1 MIHTLPRSSLAH
13 TLDLEVGQQLNA
25 AVFHPDDPETP
36 VMVTVTVIELTDD
49 TVTVD
54 ANHPLAG
61 KSIYFEIKLVEIL

>member
-1 MIHTLPRSSLAH
+1 M
-13 TLDLEVGQQLNA
+13 
-25 AVFHPDDPETP
+25 FHPDDPETP